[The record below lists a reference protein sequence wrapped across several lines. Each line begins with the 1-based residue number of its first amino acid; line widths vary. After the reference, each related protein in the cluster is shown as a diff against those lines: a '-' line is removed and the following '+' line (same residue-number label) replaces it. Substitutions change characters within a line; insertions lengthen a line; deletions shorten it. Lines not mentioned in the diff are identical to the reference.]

1 MALIS
6 MCLGNTLHI
15 NVHVFSVP
23 YVINVK
29 LPPTGTLT
37 LMAKQTM
44 TLMGS
49 KSLTLMSLVRALQHR
64 GGRGGHCGTR
74 TVAHCRT
81 RAAPTSS
88 VACHWPCKTGPAPWG
103 PIPVPCYAYPASA
116 LHALLQCHQRP
127 NGATSL
133 TLMSC

>member
-15 NVHVFSVP
+15 DVYVFSVP

-49 KSLTLMSLVRALQHR
+49 KSLTLMSLVRAR
-64 GGRGGHCGTR
+64 SAVR
-74 TVAHCRT
+74 T
-81 RAAPTSS
+81 
-88 VACHWPCKTGPAPWG
+88 
-103 PIPVPCYAYPASA
+103 
-116 LHALLQCHQRP
+116 
-127 NGATSL
+127 
-133 TLMSC
+133 